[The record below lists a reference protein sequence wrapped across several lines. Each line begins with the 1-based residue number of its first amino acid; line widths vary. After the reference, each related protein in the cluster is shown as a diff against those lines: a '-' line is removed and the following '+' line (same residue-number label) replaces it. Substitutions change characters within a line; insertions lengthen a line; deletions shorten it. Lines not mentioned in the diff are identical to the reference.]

1 MVTKKQP
8 AKPVYIDEHA
18 VNETILY
25 GANEYDLYQN
35 LYIDWY
41 NNFAQKRKTGRFDK
55 ELAIKGLAQNYVP
68 MIIMKYN
75 KTFGRGSITLNAA
88 EKVEVAKHFY
98 DRLFRDF
105 GLKNI
110 RKDQN
115 FVKRHR

>member
-1 MVTKKQP
+1 MKRSYMEQMSMI
-8 AKPVYIDEHA
+8 YIKICILIGT
-18 VNETILY
+18 TILPR
-25 GANEYDLYQN
+25 NE
-35 LYIDWY
+35 
-41 NNFAQKRKTGRFDK
+41 KTGRFDK

-110 RKDQN
+110 RKGQN